1 MMTLELKAGQN
12 TENHQDPWQVLW
24 VAFFSDRHLR
34 SLLEFVL
41 CESLS
46 ETQLQYRNRIS
57 ALGYQLGVL
66 RALSCFIHYL
76 SCFISG
82 EGCVSVVGT
91 SNTWMLLLLCL
102 DCWVFVLFYGLHL
115 SVFMKNRTF

>member
-24 VAFFSDRHLR
+24 VAFFSDCHLR

-66 RALSCFIHYL
+66 RALSCLFTTFPVLLVERDVCLWWELQIHGCYYYCAL
-76 SCFISG
+76 IAGFFSCFMVYI
-82 EGCVSVVGT
+82 CQY
-91 SNTWMLLLLCL
+91 L
-102 DCWVFVLFYGLHL
+102 
-115 SVFMKNRTF
+115 